1 MVRRHVGRV
10 SVPSQIRGLR
20 PLASVEMPLP
30 GRHLLFGAENAE
42 EAYVRS
48 EAMDEEMIGAA
59 VEQFATAARNAI
71 EAGFEGVE
79 IHGG

>member
-1 MVRRHVGRV
+1 
-10 SVPSQIRGLR
+10 
-20 PLASVEMPLP
+20 
-30 GRHLLFGAENAE
+30 
-42 EAYVRS
+42 
-48 EAMDEEMIGAA
+48 MDEGMIKVV